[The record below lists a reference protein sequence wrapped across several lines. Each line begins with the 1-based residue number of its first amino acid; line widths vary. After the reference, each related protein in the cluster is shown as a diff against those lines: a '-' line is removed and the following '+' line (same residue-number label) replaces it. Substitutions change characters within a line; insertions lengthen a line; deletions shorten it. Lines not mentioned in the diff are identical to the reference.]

1 MIDALVEYLKNKKI
15 LILGFGIEGY
25 STYNFI
31 RKYIKKQKIYI
42 SDVKP
47 ETIEKYKD
55 VIEDTNVEILGK
67 DRYFKELEDYDIIM
81 KSPGISF
88 ANMDTTKF
96 FHKIK
101 SQLELFLEFID
112 VFTIGVTGTKGK
124 STTSSLIYEIISKQR
139 RDVHLL
145 GNIGVPLFD
154 EIDKLTK
161 KSVVV
166 LELSSHQLEYVEVSP
181 NISIILNIFEE
192 HLDHYKSYEHYINA
206 KLNICRYQKE
216 NDYFI
221 YNIDNKILSE
231 HVLKMCDLKP
241 SIYQISMQQKE
252 ENNNVG
258 ATTCCVQ
265 SKENNK
271 AQIPRLITKQGNT
284 VTTET
289 GKLLYSDSENRQI
302 LGDHNFNNIM
312 FAITVAKIMNLD
324 LKIAN
329 ETIYKFEPL
338 PHRMEFVGEFDG
350 VKYYNDSIATVPA
363 STINGVQTLKEVNTL
378 IIGGKDRGIDYTE
391 FADFLGKTNIE
402 HLICLPDTGWKIADM
417 VVNENME
424 KYIVKDMQ
432 MAVSF
437 ARKLTKKGSVC
448 LLSPAASSYGFFK
461 NFKERGEL
469 FKRLVKEDG
478 SNKKIN

>member
-231 HVLKMCDLKP
+231 HVLKMGDLKP
-241 SIYQISMQQKE
+241 NIYQISMQQKE

-271 AQIPRLITKQGNT
+271 AR
-284 VTTET
+284 E
-289 GKLLYSDSENRQI
+289 YSYYRNRGTFI
-302 LGDHNFNNIM
+302 FR
-312 FAITVAKIMNLD
+312 FR
-324 LKIAN
+324 
-329 ETIYKFEPL
+329 E
-338 PHRMEFVGEFDG
+338 
-350 VKYYNDSIATVPA
+350 
-363 STINGVQTLKEVNTL
+363 
-378 IIGGKDRGIDYTE
+378 
-391 FADFLGKTNIE
+391 
-402 HLICLPDTGWKIADM
+402 
-417 VVNENME
+417 
-424 KYIVKDMQ
+424 
-432 MAVSF
+432 
-437 ARKLTKKGSVC
+437 
-448 LLSPAASSYGFFK
+448 
-461 NFKERGEL
+461 
-469 FKRLVKEDG
+469 
-478 SNKKIN
+478 